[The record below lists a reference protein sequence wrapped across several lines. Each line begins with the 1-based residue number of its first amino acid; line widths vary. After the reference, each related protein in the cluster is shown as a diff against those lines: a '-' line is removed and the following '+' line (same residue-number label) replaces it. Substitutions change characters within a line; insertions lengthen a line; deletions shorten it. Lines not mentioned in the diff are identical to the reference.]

1 MSFVNFFCK
10 TNDVIVMGDGKSYED
25 NESIMHTLSHFF
37 NSKIAAE
44 FKFMTAGKKSPK
56 SSYGKNNLI

>member
-1 MSFVNFFCK
+1 
-10 TNDVIVMGDGKSYED
+10 MGDGKSYED